1 LVDVA
6 SQTGLEN
13 YVSRKNSRA
22 FVLFFLDGFEKLRK
36 VTVIAF
42 VMSVL
47 PSAWKKLA
55 PSGQM
60 FMKFYTGEGHQI
72 CRDKLSS
79 VKDGQH

>member
-1 LVDVA
+1 VYYIPLVDVT

-22 FVLFFLDGFEKLRK
+22 FVLFFLGAFEKLRK

-47 PSAWKKLA
+47 PSTWNNSALA
-55 PSGQM
+55 VRM
-60 FMKFYTGEGHQI
+60 FMK
-72 CRDKLSS
+72 L
-79 VKDGQH
+79 